1 MKEKLRQAAR
11 DNLNNKKIVLFG
23 VGIFGRLFYEEHKEK
38 MNIVRCVSN
47 VKEEWGEKAFLG
59 KLDVSRFDIND
70 IASDEYLIICGPVAF
85 EQIEVQLTGYGL
97 RMFYDFLD
105 YRLVDALLEDKKVAL
120 FRGSCVLRD
129 IYEAIRNIP
138 SFHNQYEAIF
148 AADNYT
154 LFKYDKKIVYYI
166 VQVCDLYIYSYR
178 ILRQDS
184 VHIIGAEDLPEDCIR
199 LSVSNISFNGFWPQ
213 SASELTEYNEY
224 LLTPYTVKRHTNYYH
239 MMYRDGDRNINE
251 LIEQGKDWEEI
262 YQIISD
268 EDFYSEKQIMRNL
281 KVGFKSIEIA
291 EKFAD
296 IKVLPYIREHYQD
309 TLLFQDNMHM
319 NKNVLWE
326 YIKKI
331 YEKLNLQDA
340 DFETHKMQAP
350 EYVHHGGDQPI
361 YPSVIK
367 KLGLTWIDENHRYEM
382 MTYYGV
388 ARMTFK
394 EYVRHYVEYA
404 QSAKEIMEMW

>member
-1 MKEKLRQAAR
+1 MKKKLRKVAS
-11 DNLNNKKIVLFG
+11 DNLKNRKIVLFG
-23 VGIFGRLFYEEHKEK
+23 VGPYGRRFYKEQK
-38 MNIVRCVSN
+38 DRLNIVRCVSN
-47 VKEEWGEKAFLG
+47 VKEEWGDKAFLG
-59 KLDVSRFDIND
+59 ELSVSKFDIED
-70 IASDEYLIICGPVAF
+70 IAPDEYIIICGPVAF
-85 EQIEVQLTGYGL
+85 EQIEMQLTGHGL

-105 YRLVDALLEDKKVAL
+105 YRLADAMIENKKVAL

-129 IYEAIRNIP
+129 IYETIRKIP
-138 SFHNQYEAIF
+138 SFSEVYEAIF

-166 VQVCDLYIYSYR
+166 TQVCDLYIYSYR

-184 VHIIGAEDLPEDCIR
+184 VHIIGQDELPKDCLR

-224 LLTPYTVKRHTNYYH
+224 LLTPYTVKRHMNYYH
-239 MMYRDGDRNINE
+239 MMYRDRDNNINE
-251 LIEQGKDWEEI
+251 LIEQGKDWQEI

-268 EDFYSEKQIMRNL
+268 DDYYSEKQVMRNL

-296 IKVLPYIREHYQD
+296 IQVLPYIREHYKD
-309 TLLFQDNMHM
+309 TVLFQDNMHM

-326 YIKKI
+326 YVRKI
-331 YEKLNLQDA
+331 YARLNLQDER
-340 DFETHKMQAP
+340 FEEFKKDAP
-350 EYVHHGGDQPI
+350 EYVHHGGAQPI

-367 KLGLTWIDENHRYEM
+367 KLGLTWIEDEYQYEI

-388 ARMTFK
+388 VRMTFK
-394 EYVRHYVEYA
+394 EYVRHYVEYVHSA
-404 QSAKEIMEMW
+404 QEIMEMW